1 MIACVVIAVG
11 GGGVMEVRVP
21 TGLVASYNVV
31 VHGALLR
38 CVMHEEDVPMLLAVL
53 CLIAM
58 RD

>member
-53 CLIAM
+53 CL
-58 RD
+58 R